1 MTEYKLQVTVK
12 NLFNDVSGIKKE
24 YSKALKIYTDE
35 AHFTTINRALRLT
48 PLQTKLV
55 SLKRRVFPKS
65 EDSDYKNVATSDL
78 FTTSEYKLYE
88 GEALDALGKII
99 KLFDNEDIT
108 RHVFPRKIDL
118 YRSIKY
124 RFLPDFTKEIY
135 TLHEDKAFTSTS
147 TSYDFIFK
155 FKEGDIDTF
164 KTKLHLLPGL
174 TYRTI
179 SLSDYHSNSPSE
191 KEVLMNR
198 GCVYFYIG
206 KKDKTHI
213 YEFILLPNMET
224 YQKIGKQKLMK
235 LGSELLKESSD
246 ILDSTLLLE
255 KELSKK
261 AKENKRVYID
271 ELTYLIQL
279 FITKDILTSPKF
291 YDSFK
296 DEVSLLQTTLFNL
309 VYLEPIYKYFPS
321 SRYFIER
328 QISYISWFIYLIDN
342 GLLTSPNSNLKL
354 INDVELLNK
363 QSNMRDGLVAQL
375 KDLETYYLNNG
386 GALRS
391 VSP

>member
-1 MTEYKLQVTVK
+1 MTEYKLQLTVK
-12 NLFNDVSGIKKE
+12 NLFKDVSGIKEE
-24 YSKALKIYTDE
+24 YSKALRVYTDE
-35 AHFTTINRALRLT
+35 SHFTTINRALRLT

-65 EDSDYKNVATSDL
+65 DDVDYKNIASSDL

-88 GEALDALGKII
+88 GEALDALAKII
-99 KLFDNEDIT
+99 KLFDEEDIT

-124 RFLPDFTKEIY
+124 RFLPYFTKEIY

-155 FKEGDIDTF
+155 FKEGEIDTF
-164 KTKLHLLPGL
+164 KTKLHLLPGI
-174 TYRTI
+174 TYRMI
-179 SLSDYHSNSPSE
+179 PLSEHSNSPGE

-206 KKDKTHI
+206 KRDKTHI

-224 YQKIGKQKLMK
+224 YEKIGKQKLMK

-246 ILDSTLLLE
+246 ILDSTFLLE
-255 KELSKK
+255 KELSKTTTK
-261 AKENKRVYID
+261 NKRIYID

-279 FITKDILTSPKF
+279 FITKDILKSPKF
-291 YDSFK
+291 YVSFT
-296 DEVSLLQTTLFNL
+296 DQVSLLQRTLFNL

-328 QISYISWFIYLIDN
+328 QISYISWFIYLIDS
-342 GLLTSPNSNLKL
+342 GLLTSPNSNLNL
-354 INDVELLNK
+354 IKDVELFNK
-363 QSNMRDGLVAQL
+363 QSHMRDGLVAQL
-375 KDLETYYLNNG
+375 KELETYYLNNG
-386 GALRS
+386 GAR
-391 VSP
+391 